1 MTRKNGKGIELALE
15 TAGEL
20 PGLRAD
26 ERKLKQILVNLL
38 SNAIKFTDPGGKV
51 TLRAGCR
58 VDSGYVYRRQIP
70 DARPCPRISH
80 RSKRIGPLRNGN

>member
-26 ERKLKQILVNLL
+26 GV
-38 SNAIKFTDPGGKV
+38 V
-51 TLRAGCR
+51 T
-58 VDSGYVYRRQIP
+58 
-70 DARPCPRISH
+70 
-80 RSKRIGPLRNGN
+80 

>member
-38 SNAIKFTDPGGKV
+38 SNAIKFTDAGGKV
-51 TLRAGCR
+51 TLRAWCR
-58 VDSGYVYRRQIP
+58 VDRATCTGGRSQTL
-70 DARPCPRISH
+70 ARGREQ
-80 RSKRIGPLRNGN
+80 